1 VIVNTSEVAHHAL
14 LLHRPT
20 GLATSVGLDFPHTGF
35 DSTALKAKLPRDGA
49 STFDVESSR
58 AMRLSSGETDSLD
71 YVLRLLWTS
80 IVWPVINRLGLK
92 VGYTSAVGGDA
103 S

>member
-1 VIVNTSEVAHHAL
+1 MVIVNTSEVADHAL

-20 GLATSVGLDFPHTGF
+20 GLATSVSLDFPHTGF
-35 DSTALKAKLPRDGA
+35 DFTALKTKLPRDGD
-49 STFDVESSR
+49 SKYEVESSR

-71 YVLRLLWTS
+71 HVLRLLWTS

-92 VGYTSAVGGDA
+92 VRHARATGDI